1 MEQLLTLTS
10 QYAKVR
16 VQFGELIGRYQG
28 VKHRLAEIFV
38 DVESVKSLVDACRFG
53 PHAGHPVLGA
63 ADYKLVHHCANG
75 RSVYSF
81 CMCPG
86 GTVVAAASEPG
97 RLVTNGM
104 SQYSRNER
112 NANAGLVV
120 DVTPSDY
127 PEGPLAGMA
136 FQRQWEERAFVE
148 RYVALERVRFDER
161 LIVSFNVPDSAVDA
175 LVPAFA
181 LQTLV
186 ENALR
191 HGAASRIAPTH
202 ITISAHHD
210 RQTLTLV
217 VTDDG
222 AGANLTTVPTSGST
236 GLRRLRERLDALYGA
251 RAALLCTSRLG
262 EGFTARLT
270 LPLEMPAERLDE
282 RGADAE

>member
-1 MEQLLTLTS
+1 MRREYRRTKVSAAESAELLASLLRTVLEEDRDRITL
-10 QYAKVR
+10 R
-16 VQFGELIGRYQG
+16 
-28 VKHRLAEIFV
+28 
-38 DVESVKSLVDACRFG
+38 
-53 PHAGHPVLGA
+53 
-63 ADYKLVHHCANG
+63 
-75 RSVYSF
+75 
-81 CMCPG
+81 
-86 GTVVAAASEPG
+86 
-97 RLVTNGM
+97 
-104 SQYSRNER
+104 
-112 NANAGLVV
+112 
-120 DVTPSDY
+120 
-127 PEGPLAGMA
+127 
-136 FQRQWEERAFVE
+136 EERAFVE

-161 LIVSFNVPDSAVDA
+161 LIVSLNVPDSAVDA

-186 ENALR
+186 ENAVR